1 MDNQPT
7 NDDAIN
13 VLEEL
18 ERLILLDAEEH
29 GAHMAEHSQDLMQHI
44 KKVLIDARQAKSEG
58 E

>member
-29 GAHMAEHSQDLMQHI
+29 GTHMAEHSQDLMQHI
-44 KKVLIDARQAKSEG
+44 EKVLVDARQAKSEG